1 MEERPMQATMP
12 SPVPPA
18 ESLIVSAPDGLRLHV
33 RCHGSRRAAGCPV
46 VCLPGLSRNTSDFD
60 VLASELARA
69 GRRVLALDYRGRGR
83 SDYDPDPKNY
93 DLAVELADVIAVLTA
108 LEAAPAIFV
117 GTSRGGLIAM
127 LLAAA
132 KPTMIAGAVFNDIGP
147 AVEPQGLLR
156 IKSYVGRMPPIRSYE
171 EGADTL
177 RRLFSAQFTRLGPDD
192 WLAWSRRNYD
202 ERDGRLIQRYD
213 SRLAE
218 TLKDVDVEKPLP
230 ALWPQFDALAHVPLM
245 VIRGENSDIL
255 SAATAAA
262 MVARRPDLVRVEAA
276 GEGHAPL
283 LDDAPTIA
291 AISDFVAGCERRKSS
306 L

>member
-1 MEERPMQATMP
+1 MQAT
-12 SPVPPA
+12 VPPPLPQA
-18 ESLIVSAPDGLRLHV
+18 ESLFVSASDGLRLHV
-33 RCHGSRRAAGCPV
+33 RCHGPRRAVGCPV

-60 VLASELARA
+60 VLAGDLARA

-83 SDYDPDPKNY
+83 SDYDPDPRNY

-117 GTSRGGLIAM
+117 GTSRGGLLTM

-147 AVEPQGLLR
+147 VIEPQGLLR

-171 EGADTL
+171 EGAEML

-192 WLAWSRRNYD
+192 WLAWSRRNVE
-202 ERDGRLIQRYD
+202 ERDGRFVQRYD

-218 TLKDVDVEKPLP
+218 TMKDVDVEKPLP
-230 ALWPQFDALAHVPLM
+230 ALWPQFDALALAPVM

-255 SAATAAA
+255 SAATVAA
-262 MVARRPDLVRVEAA
+262 MAARRPDLVRVEVA

-283 LDDAPTIA
+283 LNDALTIA
-291 AISDFVAGCERRKSS
+291 AISEFVAGCERHEPP

>member
-1 MEERPMQATMP
+1 MQATVP

-18 ESLIVSAPDGLRLHV
+18 ESLFVSAPDGLRLHV
-33 RCHGSRRAAGCPV
+33 RCHGPRRAAGCPV

-60 VLASELARA
+60 VLASELAQA

-83 SDYDPDPKNY
+83 SDYDPDPKHY
-93 DLAVELADVIAVLTA
+93 DLAVELADVTAVLTA
-108 LEAAPAIFV
+108 LEAAPAIFI

-147 AVEPQGLLR
+147 VIEPQGLLR

-171 EGADTL
+171 EGADSL

-230 ALWPQFDALAHVPLM
+230 ALWPQFDALAHVPVM
-245 VIRGENSDIL
+245 VVRGENSDIL
-255 SAATAAA
+255 SAATIAA
-262 MVARRPDLVRVEAA
+262 MAARRPDLVRVEVA

-291 AISDFVAGCERRKSS
+291 AISEFVAGCERRETP

>member
-1 MEERPMQATMP
+1 MP
-12 SPVPPA
+12 PPAPQA
-18 ESLIVSAPDGLRLHV
+18 ESLFVSAPDGLRLHV
-33 RCHGSRRAAGCPV
+33 RGHGGRHAAGSPV

-60 VLASELARA
+60 VLADALAGA

-83 SDYDPDPKNY
+83 SDYDPDPANY
-93 DLAVELADVIAVLTA
+93 NLAVELGDVIAVLTA

-132 KPTMIAGAVFNDIGP
+132 RPTLIAGVVFNDIGP
-147 AVEPQGLLR
+147 AIEPQGLLR
-156 IKSYVGRMPPIRSYE
+156 IKSYVGRMPRVRSYE
-171 EGADTL
+171 EGAETL

-192 WLAWSRRNYD
+192 WLAWSRRNFE
-202 ERDGRLIQRYD
+202 ERDGRLVQRYD

-218 TLKDVDVEKPLP
+218 TLKDVDVERPLP
-230 ALWPQFDALAHVPLM
+230 AMWPQFDALAHAPVM
-245 VIRGENSDIL
+245 VVRGENSDIL
-255 SAATAAA
+255 SAATVAA
-262 MVARRPDLVRVEAA
+262 MATRRPDLVRVQVA

-291 AISDFVAGCERRKSS
+291 AISRFVAACEQRAAAP
-306 L
+306 